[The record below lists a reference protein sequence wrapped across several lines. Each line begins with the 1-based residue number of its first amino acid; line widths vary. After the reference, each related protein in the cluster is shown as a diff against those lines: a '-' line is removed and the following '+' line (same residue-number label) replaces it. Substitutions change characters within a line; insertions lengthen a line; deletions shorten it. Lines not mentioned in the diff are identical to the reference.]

1 MQGKYTGS
9 PDWEKKKKKKTLK
22 ANNFHFLISEVIF
35 LNNLKSNPDTQL
47 L

>member
-1 MQGKYTGS
+1 MQSKYTGS
-9 PDWEKKKKKKTLK
+9 PDWKKKNLK

>member
-1 MQGKYTGS
+1 MQSKYTGS
-9 PDWEKKKKKKTLK
+9 PDWEKKKTLK

>member
-9 PDWEKKKKKKTLK
+9 PNWEKKTLK
-22 ANNFHFLISEVIF
+22 ANNFNFLISEVIV